1 MQVTLAEAAA
11 LLGLRSRSTLYR
23 LKEDGILDR
32 SNYLRGTD
40 RRWRIELEPP
50 GLEPFQQWAAIV
62 IGSQGPV
69 RQSEA
74 AAPASV
80 AGDGVP
86 DFAVSRARSEA
97 ERARLLELERL
108 EREGALLD
116 RAAAEAAIA
125 QAVAIAKTRLLG
137 VPSRLKCVVPR
148 LSVEE
153 VGILSDLIREALEEV
168 SSGALLPQAGDS

>member
-1 MQVTLAEAAA
+1 MAEAAA
-11 LLGLRSRSTLYR
+11 LIGHRSRSTLYR
-23 LKEDGILDR
+23 LKDDGILSR

-50 GLEPFQQWAAIV
+50 GLQPFRDWAESV
-62 IGSQGPV
+62 IGSTGPM
-69 RQSEA
+69 RQSETT
-74 AAPASV
+74 APAAV
-80 AGDGVP
+80 AGDGDGEVP
-86 DFAVSRARSEA
+86 PYAVSRARSEA

-137 VPSRLKCVVPR
+137 VPSRLKQQIPR
-148 LSVEE
+148 LTVQE
-153 VGILSDLIREALEEV
+153 VGTVESLIREALEEV
-168 SSGALLPQAGDS
+168 SSGALLPQAGDN